1 MVREREQK
9 KKREREAD
17 EKRNFGIFFTSSFLF
32 PAKTEKKI
40 ARNLPRS
47 TRPVERTK
55 KPKVSTNNRP
65 PKTRRKKSFVLCTRA
80 TLIHTLSI
88 QTDI

>member
-1 MVREREQK
+1 MFLTIASGCVGGRCDGVREREQK
-9 KKREREAD
+9 KEREREAD

-55 KPKVSTNNRP
+55 KPKV
-65 PKTRRKKSFVLCTRA
+65 
-80 TLIHTLSI
+80 IH
-88 QTDI
+88 Q